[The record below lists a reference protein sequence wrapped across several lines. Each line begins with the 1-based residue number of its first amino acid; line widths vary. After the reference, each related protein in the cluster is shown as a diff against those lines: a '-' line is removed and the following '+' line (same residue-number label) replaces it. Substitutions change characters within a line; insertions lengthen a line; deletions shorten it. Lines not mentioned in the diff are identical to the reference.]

1 MAANQD
7 AGVDLHS
14 KSNLAKKRADESK
27 MDDMECENENENENE
42 SIEFSF
48 AHFEQHWRLYLI
60 NFERQ
65 RLQYAGICCG
75 HKEVLYGLDVG
86 LLAEDMQPIINFEDS
101 VKAAASSLYELPYNN
116 NINNNNMNS
125 NHCMAPSESRGSK
138 ATSTHPAEDS
148 CNLLGHSH

>member
-7 AGVDLHS
+7 AGVDIHS
-14 KSNLAKKRADESK
+14 KKKRADESK
-27 MDDMECENENENENE
+27 MDDMECENENESESE

-75 HKEVLYGLDVG
+75 HEEVLYGLDVG

-101 VKAAASSLYELPYNN
+101 VKAAASSLYELPN
-116 NINNNNMNS
+116 NNNNMNS